1 MVDSKD
7 KVNESYLMIKEID
20 IQNSILAYLNAIGI
34 FCWRN
39 NSVGVYD
46 PTKNLFRKPTGKY
59 QINGVSDIL
68 AISKQGRMM
77 AIEVKSE
84 KGRVSDS
91 QKEFIDNI
99 NKRGGLAFVARS
111 IEDVKIKFKE
121 MGIA

>member
-1 MVDSKD
+1 
-7 KVNESYLMIKEID
+7 MIKEID

-46 PTKNLFRKPTGKY
+46 PTKKLFRKPMGKY

-68 AISKQGRMM
+68 GIIKRPINQTNSNGLYASIFL

-91 QKEFIDNI
+91 QKEFLNNI
-99 NKRGGLAFVARS
+99 ESRGGVAFVARS

-121 MGIA
+121 IGIV